1 MNVFAGNAQLR
12 FAADS
17 WPPDRFIATKTKT
30 HVIKLDA
37 SSSDAWVAKPTNSG
51 LAPSL

>member
-1 MNVFAGNAQLR
+1 MFL
-12 FAADS
+12 
-17 WPPDRFIATKTKT
+17 PATRSCGSRRIHGPLTASLQQKQKT
-30 HVIKLDA
+30 HVIKPDA